1 MQVKNRKHTLIL
13 SLIVLIMAVVISP
26 AKAATNVVF
35 NNGHV
40 AAGWSDWSWSVERNG
55 ANVKSEAWGG
65 VYLHIDQES
74 GFSVDDYSSLVVSAD
89 VSGSL
94 LVGIVADVDQPV
106 IEIKSGETEIDFQDL
121 ALAGTKSFEGIQIR
135 SPEATEYTLNKVEL
149 KTKTVAT
156 TEPSPPMATPVPTMA
171 EPSSPTATPI
181 PPTATSEP
189 TATSTSLPPTATPTT
204 EPTDEPAAQP
214 TQTTEPTATQPAPT
228 AEPTAAAAQ
237 PEAPVQEQTGTN
249 GSSPTCGGLLQQAE
263 HGQLFGKMRSENG
276 LIYVPSG
283 ENNDPSNR
291 SNRADYCVNINTSG
305 IYQIKGWVHAK
316 DGGSDTAFF
325 EVNGKSHLWDMS
337 RANRVVEDWVN
348 DRGKSDPVRVRLTT
362 GAHRVSIIHRES
374 DAKVDRFQFVLI
386 KADATPTPIPPT
398 ATPLPPTATP
408 TPQVGQ
414 CGGLTQEAEN
424 GKPAGEMRV
433 VNDSRASSGR
443 AVKATGSGKSIGD
456 NRLDFC
462 VRIYEA
468 GHYQIRGRIF
478 APDDSSNSVLATINN
493 QPAGGMT
500 WHVRANGSEYKTH
513 FVSSGGSPSG
523 NNPAVTFEIKPGN
536 YQFSIYQRESNFVL
550 DKIQFMRVDE
560 PEPPAHSCGAFQQ
573 EAENGKRSG
582 VVKLI
587 EDSSA
592 SGRQAVGATT
602 RKNDPAIQN
611 DRVDFCMTVAE
622 AGNYHLAAWVKTS
635 GLGGNSMYVVLDGMP
650 TVGQIWHMDLTN
662 TYSRQVVSI
671 GGNPEGGNPGKTF
684 QLSAGDHMISFYHRE
699 PGVVLDRIELVRGSA
714 PEPPQPPEP
723 PQRPDPGDVRK
734 MLPREAQID
743 YSNAGISGGIPNY
756 PNTIWVQGRT
766 EADIE
771 RAIRDAKPY
780 TKIMLPAGTYNI
792 GTIDINKSHIAL
804 VGAGNSCGNT
814 VLRFGSNDSGIRIS
828 NNGSIGSSTKLT
840 ATAYRNSTTIKVG
853 NGSSFNRGDYV
864 FIQQNDDSSLF
875 RRDLSRNPTEDWVRN
890 NSNQINKV
898 VAKSGNTLTLEGGLN
913 LDYKTSLNA
922 RVAKVN
928 NMVVGVG
935 IENITIERTKD
946 DYAIGDSAN
955 LFFWYTANSWVSGVH
970 SKNAVRAHVYFK
982 RSYKGNV
989 TGNYLD
995 RAFNN
1000 GPGGHGY
1007 GVRLQDETTDML
1019 VENNIG
1025 RLLRHSYL
1033 VQSGGNGNVFG
1044 YNYSADPYGEG
1055 FGEIYTDL
1063 SVHGGM
1069 GHSNLFEGNQAQHA
1083 KVDNIHA
1090 SNPANVFFRNRLEQ
1104 DIDNYTYKS
1113 QLMSKG
1119 ASTPHI
1125 WVHENQYFNAF
1136 LANEIGFPGAN
1147 KATQTK
1153 GFSDGRTRDNF
1164 TVCKFTNSS
1173 DGERGCG
1180 RTRDTT
1186 VNHGTHDY
1194 LTGRTT
1200 WDSSIHERGFPSSL
1214 YLSGKP
1220 SFWGN
1225 SVWPMFGPDRLGLSE
1240 SQKVIPAKARYL
1252 SGDYCAE
1259 R

>member
-1 MQVKNRKHTLIL
+1 MKVKNRKHILIL
-13 SLIVLIMAVVISP
+13 SLIVLLMAVVISP
-26 AKAATNVVF
+26 AKAASSVAF
-35 NNGHV
+35 NNGDV
-40 AAGWSDWSWSVERNG
+40 AAGWSDWSWGVERNG
-55 ANVKSEAWGG
+55 ANVQSDQWGG
-65 VYLHIDQES
+65 VYLRIDQEA
-74 GFSVDDYSSLVVSAD
+74 GFEVSDYSSLIVSVD
-89 VSGSL
+89 TDSPL
-94 LVGIVADVDQPV
+94 LVGIVADVDHPS
-106 IEIKSGETEIDFQDL
+106 IEIKSGETEIEFEKL
-121 ALAGTKSFEGIQIR
+121 ALAGTKSFYGIQIR
-135 SPEATEYTLNKVEL
+135 SPEVAEYSLIKVEL
-149 KTKTVAT
+149 KTK
-156 TEPSPPMATPVPTMA
+156 EP
-171 EPSSPTATPI
+171 
-181 PPTATSEP
+181 EP
-189 TATSTSLPPTATPTT
+189 TATQLPPTATPTA
-204 EPTDEPAAQP
+204 EPSSATATA
-214 TQTTEPTATQPAPT
+214 EPTATQPMTETSSAT
-228 AEPTAAAAQ
+228 AEPTATETAFTGTPAETSSPTATATLPQ
-237 PEAPVQEQTGTN
+237 PQVPVQEQPSTN
-249 GSSPTCGGLLQQAE
+249 GPVCRGLSQEAE
-263 HGQLFGKMRSENG
+263 DGQLYGKMKRESG
-276 LIYVPSG
+276 YIYVSSG
-283 ENNDPSNR
+283 ENNDPNNR
-291 SNRADYCVNINTSG
+291 SNRADYCVNVSVSG
-305 IYQIKGWVHAK
+305 TYQIKASVQASNGS
-316 DGGSDTAFF
+316 SDTAFF
-325 EVNGKSHLWDMS
+325 IINGNSHLWDITNNS
-337 RANRVVEDWVN
+337 RFVEDWVN
-348 DRGKSDPVRVRLTT
+348 DRGKADPIQIRLTA
-362 GAHRVSIIHRES
+362 GQHRVSIVHREPN
-374 DAKVDRFQFVLI
+374 AKIDRFQFVLI
-386 KADATPTPIPPT
+386 KADATPIPPT
-398 ATPLPPTATP
+398 ATPLPPVATP
-408 TPQVGQ
+408 TPLPKQ

-424 GKPAGEMRV
+424 GTPFGEMQII
-433 VNDSRASSGR
+433 NDSRASSGR
-443 AVKATGSGKSIGD
+443 AVKATGSDKNLSD

-462 VRIYEA
+462 VRISEA
-468 GHYQIRGRIF
+468 GRYQIRGRVF
-478 APDDSSNSVLATINN
+478 AQDDSSNSAFATINN
-493 QPAGGMT
+493 QPTGGMT
-500 WHVRANGSEYKTH
+500 WHVRANGSGYQTH
-513 FVSSGGSPSG
+513 SVSNGGSPGG
-523 NNPAVTFEIKPGN
+523 NNPAVTFEIQPGD
-536 YQFSIYQRESNFVL
+536 YQFSVYQRESNFVL
-550 DKIQFMRVDE
+550 DSIQFVRVDE
-560 PEPPAHSCGAFQQ
+560 VPPTATPTTPPPTPTPVKSCGAFQQ
-573 EAENGKRSG
+573 EAESGKLYG
-582 VVKLI
+582 AMKLI
-587 EDSSA
+587 PDSAA
-592 SGRQAVGATT
+592 SGGQGVGATAA
-602 RKNDPAIQN
+602 KNDSIVAG
-611 DRVDFCMTVAE
+611 DRLEFCVTVTE
-622 AGNYHLAAWVKTS
+622 AGNYHLAAWVKAPEFNA
-635 GLGGNSMYVVLDGMP
+635 NSVYVILDHEGM
-650 TVGQIWHMDLTN
+650 VWHMNLGDS
-662 TYSRQVVSI
+662 YSRQIVSD
-671 GGNPEGGNPGKTF
+671 GGNPEGGNPTRHF
-684 QLSAGDHMISFYHRE
+684 YLSAGDHMIRFYHRE
-699 PGVVLDRIELVRGSA
+699 PGVVLDRIELVQGNDNKPVPTA
-714 PEPPQPPEP
+714 TPT
-723 PQRPDPGDVRK
+723 RPANPGNVNG
-734 MLPREAQID
+734 MLPPEAQID

-771 RAIRDAKPY
+771 RAIRNAKPY
-780 TKIMLPAGTYNI
+780 TRIMLPAGTYNI

-814 VLRFGSNDSGIRIS
+814 VLRFGSNDSGIRVS

-840 ATAYRNSTTIKVG
+840 ATAYRNSKTIKVS
-853 NGSSFNRGDYV
+853 NASSFNTGDYV
-864 FIQQNDDSSLF
+864 FIQQNDDARLF
-875 RRDLSRNPTEDWVRN
+875 RVDLSRNPTEDWVRN

-898 VAKSGNTLTLEGGLN
+898 VGKSGNTLTLEGGLN

-922 RVAKVN
+922 KVAKVH

-955 LFFWYTANSWVSGVH
+955 LFFWYTANSWVRGVH

-1090 SNPANVFFRNRLEQ
+1090 SNPANVFFRNRLEM
-1104 DIDNYTYKS
+1104 DIDHYTYKS
-1113 QLMSKG
+1113 QLMEKG

-1180 RTRDTT
+1180 RTRETT

-1194 LTGRTT
+1194 LTGKTT
-1200 WDSSIHERGFPSSL
+1200 WDSSISERGFPSSI

-1225 SVWPMFGPDRLGLSE
+1225 SAWPMFGPDRLGLSE

-1252 SGDYCAE
+1252 AGDYCAE